1 MNIILSNKKLF
12 ENKILLATVILIFLI
27 PITLIIGNAATNI
40 NIVLISFFIVIKL
53 FKDKELEIFLTK
65 HSLIVLLFFGA
76 IIIKDTLFLF
86 QFNTKSFYLIKFYF
100 LFISVDYVF
109 SKHRELVQYFSSFL
123 LLILVIFSADIIF
136 QYFFGKDFFNISSE
150 SVHRFSGFMGTEWIA
165 GSYISKFA
173 IISLLAI
180 ITKNKFNYISISL
193 LLFFFLVIILSG
205 ERMALLNYFLV
216 LLLFFIAF
224 SYKGYFSFKKIFFLL
239 SILLLSFVV
248 FFQSLDDKR
257 KKIYTIDVLIKLKLA
272 EKFVKIFNLSEK
284 DQETIK
290 RESIKKN
297 SHLDIFISSYKIYK
311 DNILFGTGTD
321 KFFEKCKKFKKEKL
335 YCESHSH
342 NIYLNIISEQG
353 TIIFLI
359 FIYLIYFN
367 LFKVFKN
374 NKNNESYLITLIV
387 LIVFLNPLSISG
399 DIFSTWTGAIFWYIF
414 GICSGLTNK
423 VLNNKN

>member
-1 MNIILSNKKLF
+1 MNIIFSNKNLI
-12 ENKILLATVILIFLI
+12 ENKILFTTIILIFLI
-27 PITLIIGNAATNI
+27 PVSLIIGNAATNI
-40 NIVLISFFIVIKL
+40 NMGLISLLIVIKL
-53 FKDKELEIFLTK
+53 LKDKELEIFLSK
-65 HSLIVLLFFGA
+65 HSVIVLFFFGA

-86 QFNTKSFYLIKFYF
+86 QFNVKSLFLIKFYF

-109 SKHRELVQYFSSFL
+109 TKHRELLPYFSSFL
-123 LLILVIFSADIIF
+123 LLILLIFSADIIF
-136 QYFFGKDFFNISSE
+136 QYFFGRDFFNISSE
-150 SVHRFSGFMGTEWIA
+150 SAHRFSGFMGTEWVA

-173 IISLLAI
+173 TISLLSLI
-180 ITKNKFNYISISL
+180 IKDKYKYLSILFLSL
-193 LLFFFLVIILSG
+193 FLIVILFSG
-205 ERMALLNYFLV
+205 ERMALINYFLV
-216 LLLFFIAF
+216 LSLLVITFY
-224 SYKGYFSFKKIFFLL
+224 YKGYLSIKKIFFIL

-272 EKFVKIFNLSEK
+272 EKFAKTFNLSEK

-290 RESIKKN
+290 HESVKKN

-321 KFFEKCKKFKKEKL
+321 QFTEKCIKFIKEKL

-342 NIYLNIISEQG
+342 NLYLNVISEQG

-367 LFKVFKN
+367 LFRVFKN
-374 NKNNESYLITLIV
+374 NKNNINYLVILIV
-387 LIVFLNPLSISG
+387 LIVLLNPLSVSG
-399 DIFSTWTGAIFWYIF
+399 DIFSTWTGTLFWYIF
-414 GICSGLTNK
+414 GMCSGFANK
-423 VLNNKN
+423 VSKYEN